1 MSILVLKFGGTSVG
15 SIDLIKS
22 AAQII
27 KKEYEAGHNVAV
39 VVSAMSGT
47 TNKLIENIN
56 LISSQLKNSQDDAEY
71 DAIVASGEQVAS
83 GLMALA
89 LKEINIPARSWLGWQ
104 LPIFTSGNHRHA
116 SIFKI
121 ENEKIIEG
129 FSNHQV
135 AVVAGF
141 QGVGSDGRITTIGR
155 GGSDNTAVFL
165 ASALNAERCDI
176 YTDVDGVYT
185 TDPRMA
191 DNVKRLDKV
200 SYEEMI
206 EMASQGA
213 KVLQTSSVES
223 AINHNVKIQVRSTF
237 HPDSMGTLI
246 SEDVLNNEKQAVT
259 GVAYSKDEAKITIIG
274 LTDQPGIAATIF
286 NSLSAKSINVD
297 MIVQNNFIER
307 EETNLTFT
315 VPVSDLK
322 RSLSVLDE
330 LKGQIAFEKVISEDN
345 LSKVSIIGAGMR
357 NQPGIAAKM
366 FDCLSKNNIN
376 IEVISTSEIKI
387 SVLID
392 MAKTEAA
399 VKSLHQIFELDKL

>member
-15 SIDLIKS
+15 SVDLIKS

-71 DAIVASGEQVAS
+71 DAIVASGEQVTS

-129 FSNHQV
+129 FSNRQV

-246 SEDVLNNEKQAVT
+246 SEDVLNNENQAVT
-259 GVAYSKDEAKITIIG
+259 GVAYSKDEAKVTIIG

-357 NQPGIAAKM
+357 
-366 FDCLSKNNIN
+366 LS
-376 IEVISTSEIKI
+376 
-387 SVLID
+387 LI
-392 MAKTEAA
+392 
-399 VKSLHQIFELDKL
+399 HI

>member
-15 SIDLIKS
+15 SVDLIKS

-27 KKEYEAGHNVAV
+27 KKEYDAGHNIAV

-56 LISSQLKNSQDDAEY
+56 LINSQDDAEY
-71 DAIVASGEQVAS
+71 DTIVASGEQVTS

-89 LKEINIPARSWLGWQ
+89 LKELDIPARSWLGWQ

-116 SIFKI
+116 IISKI
-121 ENEKIIEG
+121 ENEKIING
-129 FSNHQV
+129 FSNRQV

-141 QGVGSDGRITTIGR
+141 QGVGSDGRIATIGR

-165 ASALNAERCDI
+165 ASALDAERCDI

-246 SEDVLNNEKQAVT
+246 SEDVLNNESQAVT
-259 GVAYSKDEAKITIIG
+259 GVAYSKDEAKVTIIG
-274 LTDQPGIAATIF
+274 LVDQPGIAATIF
-286 NSLSAKSINVD
+286 NSLSSKSINVD

-322 RSLSVLDE
+322 QSLSVLDE
-330 LKGQIAFEKVISEDN
+330 LKNQIAFEKVISEDK

-392 MAKTEAA
+392 MVKTEEA

>member
-15 SIDLIKS
+15 SVDLIKS

-27 KKEYEAGHNVAV
+27 KKEYDLGHNIAV

-56 LISSQLKNSQDDAEY
+56 LINSDNKNAHDDAEY
-71 DAIVASGEQVAS
+71 DAIVASGEQITS

-89 LKEINIPARSWLGWQ
+89 LKDLNIDARSWLGWQ
-104 LPIFTSGNHRHA
+104 LPIYTSGNHRH
-116 SIFKI
+116 SVISKI
-121 ENEKIIEG
+121 EDEKIING
-129 FSNHQV
+129 FKNRQV

-141 QGVGSDGRITTIGR
+141 QGVGFDGRITTIGR

-176 YTDVDGVYT
+176 YTDVNGVYT

-191 DNVKRLDKV
+191 DNVKRLNKI

-206 EMASQGA
+206 EMSSQGA

-223 AINHNVKIQVRSTF
+223 AINHNVKVQVRSTF
-237 HPDSMGTLI
+237 HPDDMGTVI
-246 SEDVLNNEKQAVT
+246 SDEVMNNESKAVS
-259 GVAYSKDEAKITIIG
+259 GVAYSKDEAKITVIG
-274 LTDQPGIAATIF
+274 LVDQPGIAATIF
-286 NSLSAKSINVD
+286 NALSNKSINVD

-307 EETNLTFT
+307 KETNLTFT
-315 VPVSDLK
+315 VPVTDLDQSVKILDDLK
-322 RSLSVLDE
+322 SS
-330 LKGQIAFEKVISEDN
+330 INYEKVISENN

-366 FDCLSKNNIN
+366 FNCLSKNNIN

-392 MAKTEAA
+392 MARTEEA
-399 VKSLHQIFELDKL
+399 VRSLHQIFELDKL

>member
-15 SIDLIKS
+15 SVDLIKS

-27 KKEYEAGHNVAV
+27 KKEYESGYDIAV

-56 LISSQLKNSQDDAEY
+56 LINSQDDAEY
-71 DAIVASGEQVAS
+71 DAILASGEQVTS
-83 GLMALA
+83 GLLALA
-89 LKEINIPARSWLGWQ
+89 LKEININARSWLGWQ
-104 LPIFTSGNHRHA
+104 LPIVTSGNHRH
-116 SIFKI
+116 SLISKI
-121 ENEKIIEG
+121 ENKNILDG
-129 FSNHQV
+129 FLNRQV

-141 QGVGSDGRITTIGR
+141 QGVGSNGRITTIGR

-223 AINHNVKIQVRSTF
+223 AIKHNVKIQVRSSF
-237 HPDSMGTLI
+237 YPDNMGTLI
-246 SEDVLNNEKQAVT
+246 SEDVLNNENQAVT
-259 GVAYSKDEAKITIIG
+259 GVAYSKDEAKVTIIG
-274 LTDQPGIAATIF
+274 LVDKPGIAATIF
-286 NSLSAKSINVD
+286 NSLSVKSINVD

-315 VPVSDLK
+315 VPVTDLK
-322 RSLSVLDE
+322 QSLQVLEE
-330 LKGQIAFEKVISEDN
+330 LKSIIVFEKVISEDN

-392 MAKTEAA
+392 MAKTEVA